1 MTGWSNRL
9 DVPGALLLAGTLFA
23 LNLGLSAG
31 GELGAPAGGA
41 RALGGSRN
49 PVAELVL
56 PLLAVAAVLG
66 VLLVRRQRRA
76 DWPLLPVTLFG
87 DRQFSAAIA
96 ANFLVG
102 ASLIVAMVDTP
113 VITAMLVDQASVS
126 RVSALMLAPFTVL
139 IALLSLAGGRI
150 VSRVGFR
157 LTASL
162 GLLLVAIGYAALWL
176 GLRGGMLIGMVPGL
190 VLAGAGFGLVFAPIG
205 ATAIDAA
212 PDPDRGIAAAMTLVF
227 RLLGM
232 TIGISTLTAIA
243 VRRLQGLVGNLE
255 EVVQAPG
262 ESTADFLARQTALL
276 YETVLPV
283 SLQVARET
291 FLLAGA
297 IALLGLLP
305 VAFFANRPSSRGRVE
320 VVSPCRS
327 YNPSGGVM
335 PQSVV
340 LGVDSSTQST
350 KVIAV
355 DLESGEVTG
364 EGRAPHSGLDIQ
376 DPAEWW
382 DALVAATRATVSPDM
397 RVEAISVGAQQH
409 GMVALDAA

>member
-1 MTGWSNRL
+1 
-9 DVPGALLLAGTLFA
+9 
-23 LNLGLSAG
+23 
-31 GELGAPAGGA
+31 
-41 RALGGSRN
+41 
-49 PVAELVL
+49 
-56 PLLAVAAVLG
+56 
-66 VLLVRRQRRA
+66 
-76 DWPLLPVTLFG
+76 
-87 DRQFSAAIA
+87 
-96 ANFLVG
+96 
-102 ASLIVAMVDTP
+102 VAMVDTP

-305 VAFFANRPSSRGRVE
+305 VAFFANRPSSR
-320 VVSPCRS
+320 
-327 YNPSGGVM
+327 
-335 PQSVV
+335 
-340 LGVDSSTQST
+340 
-350 KVIAV
+350 
-355 DLESGEVTG
+355 
-364 EGRAPHSGLDIQ
+364 
-376 DPAEWW
+376 
-382 DALVAATRATVSPDM
+382 DALR
-397 RVEAISVGAQQH
+397 
-409 GMVALDAA
+409 

>member
-1 MTGWSNRL
+1 M
-9 DVPGALLLAGTLFA
+9 
-23 LNLGLSAG
+23 
-31 GELGAPAGGA
+31 
-41 RALGGSRN
+41 
-49 PVAELVL
+49 
-56 PLLAVAAVLG
+56 LG
-66 VLLVRRQRRA
+66 VLLVRRQRHA
-76 DWPLLPVTLFG
+76 KWPLLPVALFG
-87 DRQFSAAIA
+87 DRQFSAAIV

-102 ASLIVAMVDTP
+102 ASLIVAMVDIP

-162 GLLLVAIGYAALWL
+162 GLVLVAIGYAALWL
-176 GLRGGMLIGMVPGL
+176 GLRGGALIGMVPGL
-190 VLAGAGFGLVFAPIG
+190 VLAGAGFGLVFAPIS

-255 EVVQAPG
+255 EVVQAPD

-297 IALLGLLP
+297 IALLGLIP
-305 VAFFANRPSSRGRVE
+305 VAFFANRPSS
-320 VVSPCRS
+320 
-327 YNPSGGVM
+327 
-335 PQSVV
+335 
-340 LGVDSSTQST
+340 
-350 KVIAV
+350 
-355 DLESGEVTG
+355 
-364 EGRAPHSGLDIQ
+364 
-376 DPAEWW
+376 PA
-382 DALVAATRATVSPDM
+382 AR
-397 RVEAISVGAQQH
+397 
-409 GMVALDAA
+409 